1 MRLTARPS
9 LTSLLPVLGQ
19 TKQIDV
25 VLKERGELEWRVV
38 LEVHKGEWLRGR
50 AAWLLEEKLNAYAAF
65 VLDGQMKV
73 LYPNST
79 PDRTRIE
86 IASVD
91 PHPAE
96 AIRLLERVAAALEPS
111 AVRVS
116 WAAEGGMPEQGV
128 PPPQG
133 FAVESGEGPSGR

>member
-1 MRLTARPS
+1 
-9 LTSLLPVLGQ
+9 VLGQ

-38 LEVHKGEWLRGR
+38 LEVHKGEWLRSR
-50 AAWLLEEKLNAYAAF
+50 AIWLLEEKLNAYAAF
-65 VLDGQMKV
+65 VLDGQMKL

-79 PDRTRIE
+79 VAQTRID

-91 PHPAE
+91 PLPVE
-96 AIRLLERVAAALEPS
+96 AIRLLERVALALEPQ

-116 WAAEGGMPEQGV
+116 WTAEGGMPDEGV
-128 PPPQG
+128 PPPEG
-133 FAVESGEGPSGR
+133 FAAVPGAGASKR